1 MTNDK
6 QIPNYVFEDL
16 LFRRRLERSLNK
28 ELERFNTLLKEQIFL
43 IDQRNDLL
51 CDLRCAVLQ
60 RLADEDTPSPVP
72 EPDSGSTETP
82 DA

>member
-16 LFRRRLERSLNK
+16 LFRRRLERTLNK
-28 ELERFNTLLKEQIFL
+28 ELERFNALLKEQMFL

-51 CDLRCAVLQ
+51 RDLRCAALQ
-60 RLADEDTPSPVP
+60 RLADEETFPPTPA
-72 EPDSGSTETP
+72 PDPTSMEAP